1 MNKIKLFNCFQFIKF
16 YLLGLINRKPETFT
30 CSCCKRLLNIENK
43 NLSHFDKQDSTICI
57 DCWESK
63 YREEIFRYNEQYTK
77 EMIAILKLIL
87 GNDDE
92 SFSD

>member
-1 MNKIKLFNCFQFIKF
+1 VFNSFQSIKF
-16 YLLGLINRKPETFT
+16 YLLGLINKNLETFT
-30 CSCCKRLLNIENK
+30 CSCCKRLLDIEDK

-77 EMIAILKLIL
+77 ELIDLLKLIL
-87 GNDDE
+87 DNDND